1 MTFDYKLG
9 SAQKVAINVF
19 DEVPKSQNIPMG
31 VAVFEIDDVLGAR
44 GGTKAKRLRKGGQL
58 FVHIRKS
65 SGSGNFSFQFKG
77 VKLVNVEGVFR
88 KSDPFF
94 EICRKD
100 DRGSGPTWATV
111 FRSDVVMD
119 DLDPKWA
126 LSSIELS
133 VLCGGNL
140 DLPILVRVYDWEKS
154 GKHELMGEFESSVNG
169 LVAAAGNRPIRL
181 RHGGRDMGHIS
192 VETAHCSIPQ
202 TAPVPTTQTT
212 PSAPSTPSPPIE
224 QFSNMVVAMP
234 PPVPPTFVD
243 YVSGGCQ
250 LNVSVAIDFTGSN
263 GDPRKPG
270 TLHYLHKDGQLND
283 YEKAISSI
291 LGILSKYDSDKQFP
305 VLGFG
310 AKYGGVVRH
319 VFQCGAQAEASG
331 VDGVLKA
338 YRDTFKSGLIMSRP
352 TVFTDVIKVAAKRA
366 EDSLNNALQADKQAY
381 SILLLVTDGCVADV
395 QATAQCLVEV
405 SGAPLSLVIVGVGN
419 EDFSG
424 MRFLDDMNKPGYRD
438 MADFINFN
446 AHSQNP
452 AELTSATLQEI
463 PRHVVEF
470 FQGRGIEPKLEE
482 FVDEAEIMVEEEEE
496 EEIDLSLSLE
506 EDEIVVNRGG
516 FDYSTW

>member
-1 MTFDYKLG
+1 M
-9 SAQKVAINVF
+9 
-19 DEVPKSQNIPMG
+19 
-31 VAVFEIDDVLGAR
+31 
-44 GGTKAKRLRKGGQL
+44 
-58 FVHIRKS
+58 
-65 SGSGNFSFQFKG
+65 
-77 VKLVNVEGVFR
+77 
-88 KSDPFF
+88 
-94 EICRKD
+94 
-100 DRGSGPTWATV
+100 
-111 FRSDVVMD
+111 
-119 DLDPKWA
+119 
-126 LSSIELS
+126 
-133 VLCGGNL
+133 
-140 DLPILVRVYDWEKS
+140 
-154 GKHELMGEFESSVNG
+154 
-169 LVAAAGNRPIRL
+169 
-181 RHGGRDMGHIS
+181 
-192 VETAHCSIPQ
+192 
-202 TAPVPTTQTT
+202 
-212 PSAPSTPSPPIE
+212 
-224 QFSNMVVAMP
+224 
-234 PPVPPTFVD
+234 
-243 YVSGGCQ
+243 
-250 LNVSVAIDFTGSN
+250 
-263 GDPRKPG
+263 
-270 TLHYLHKDGQLND
+270 ND
-283 YEKAISSI
+283 YEKAITSI

-366 EDSLNNALQADKQAY
+366 EDSLNNALQAEKQSY
-381 SILLLVTDGCVADV
+381 SILLLLTDGCVADV

-405 SGAPLSLVIVGVGN
+405 SGAPLSLIIVGVGN

-424 MRFLDDMNKPGYRD
+424 MRFLDDLNKPGYRD

-496 EEIDLSLSLE
+496 EIDLSLSLE